1 MENNRTKGSLYEQ
14 KAADYLESAGYT
26 ILARNYRA
34 SRFEIDIIACEA
46 ETLVFVEVKYRA
58 DESFGNGLYAVD
70 SRKRMR
76 IRNAAREYLMR
87 QKISEDTAC
96 RFDVISI
103 VGEELN
109 HIREAF

>member
-14 KAADYLESAGYT
+14 RAADYLKNAGYA
-26 ILARNYRA
+26 IIERNFKA
-34 SRFEIDIIACEA
+34 SRFEIDIIAREA
-46 ETLVFVEVKYRA
+46 GALVFVEVKYRR
-58 DESFGNGLYAVD
+58 DESFGSGLYAVD

-76 IRNAAREYLMR
+76 IRNAAKEYLIR
-87 QKISEDTAC
+87 RRIPEDTAC

-103 VGEELN
+103 VGEELV